1 MIDKAIAKIT
11 EEMMKTSDPTIQ
23 CIEEYLTKICT
34 TADIAEKLLDP
45 GKNIKGAVN
54 VMREVARKR
63 AVHGAGCVPPE
74 EGFRIVDEYFGI
86 TEEMKSRA
94 KQDQDTINILD
105 LI

>member
-1 MIDKAIAKIT
+1 MHRGVSYKNLHDSRYSG
-11 EEMMKTSDPTIQ
+11 KTF
-23 CIEEYLTKICT
+23 
-34 TADIAEKLLDP
+34 LDP

>member
-11 EEMMKTSDPTIQ
+11 EEMMQTSDPTIQ
-23 CIEEYLTKICT
+23 CVEEHLTKICT

-45 GKNIKGAVN
+45 EKNIKGAVDA
-54 VMREVARKR
+54 MREVARKR
-63 AVHGAGCVPPE
+63 VVRGVGCVPPE

-94 KQDQDTINILD
+94 KQDRDTINILD